1 MGACKSLGSMRS
13 LALFAALLTAQG
25 LQQST
30 LQRRRSLLRAAASD
44 DAEAL
49 LAAAAS
55 LRAEASQL
63 EKEIAPPVA
72 PPPPPP
78 PRPEVVAGVDA
89 RELVPWTGKC
99 FAAKI
104 ELDQFDEAGDAGGVA
119 TRSTP
124 AEWQPWFE
132 PGASVAFRRT
142 AMVRRREDETNSNDA
157 RVVGAAAHG
166 RHLGGGRRR
175 RDRRRR
181 GRRGLRG
188 RAGGRARR
196 RRPPRVLRRDAGHPL
211 RRRRGAGGR
220 LGARAA
226 SRGTFRE
233 IFRVERF
240 SASRDFPRLESSSGG
255 PTAREK
261 SATRGR
267 HPSSGGRSCPATC
280 SPSTTSWTASGRTW
294 TRPSATRR
302 SSSSSS
308 AALSRFAKLSRR
320 AGVGRASP
328 RTRRD
333 GVSPAQ
339 ALARA
344 RP

>member
-1 MGACKSLGSMRS
+1 MGACKSLGSMCS

-25 LQQST
+25 LQQTTFQSRRSLRTAQRRSIQNTAEGLQQST
-30 LQRRRSLLRAAASD
+30 LQRLSLLRAAASD

-142 AMVRRREDETNSNDA
+142 ATVRRREDETKSNDA

-166 RHLGGGRRR
+166 RHIGGGRRR

-196 RRPPRVLRRDAGHPL
+196 RRASRVLRRDAGHPL

-233 IFRVERF
+233 IFRVCRDDCALR
-240 SASRDFPRLESSSGG
+240 SGPRNSPGRDASRARPGG

-261 SATRGR
+261 SATRGLQAPELR
-267 HPSSGGRSCPATC
+267 RTLAPCDMQPFDDVMDSVRSNLDAP
-280 SPSTTSWTASGRTW
+280 
-294 TRPSATRR
+294 
-302 SSSSSS
+302 
-308 AALSRFAKLSRR
+308 
-320 AGVGRASP
+320 VGDPEVVLILER
-328 RTRRD
+328 
-333 GVSPAQ
+333 GIK
-339 ALARA
+339 
-344 RP
+344 